1 MPLTCLVGRSNGTAC
16 PDATK
21 AKVKQNAVKAMDNPG
36 IFIIVLTKITK
47 NFYFYIVNYN
57 EWILTYESSL

>member
-1 MPLTCLVGRSNGTAC
+1 
-16 PDATK
+16 
-21 AKVKQNAVKAMDNPG
+21 MDNPG
-36 IFIIVLTKITK
+36 IFLIVLTKVTK